1 MAIPTGLSLAS
12 AVNSYDYAAT
22 VTLDD
27 AGAIPLTRALC
38 IYHGNAGTV
47 KVRMSNGDDVTFS
60 FPSGITILPIRVT
73 RVWSTG
79 TTTSLNVISLY

>member
-38 IYHGNAGTV
+38 IYNATAGTV
-47 KVRMSNGDDVTFS
+47 KVRMSNGDDVTFL
-60 FPSGITILPIRVT
+60 FAGGMTILPIRVT
-73 RVWSTG
+73 RVWVTG
-79 TTTSLNVISLY
+79 TTASLNVISLY